1 MQIRLNIDDA
11 FLRDMQRKVGDA
23 ATVSDL
29 VRDAFT
35 ILNWAVDEAVNG
47 RVVLS
52 ANRDGDELH
61 RLVMPTLSR
70 IEASARDA
78 HRG

>member
-1 MQIRLNIDDA
+1 MNVRLNIDDA
-11 FLRDMQRKVGDA
+11 FLRAIQRKVGDA
-23 ATVSDL
+23 SRVADL

-35 ILNWAVDEAVNG
+35 ILNWAVDEAANG

-52 ANRDGDELH
+52 ASRRGDDLH

-70 IEASARDA
+70 IEARARNTA
-78 HRG
+78 QG

>member
-1 MQIRLNIDDA
+1 MNVRLNIDDA
-11 FLRDMQRKVGDA
+11 FLRAIQRKVGDA
-23 ATVSDL
+23 SRVADL

-35 ILNWAVDEAVNG
+35 ILNWAVDEAANG

-52 ANRDGDELH
+52 ASRRGDDLH

-70 IEASARDA
+70 IEARARNA
-78 HRG
+78 AQG